1 MERALLSVGLD
12 IGTSTTQM
20 VLSRL
25 TVENKAS
32 AFAVP
37 DLAITDR
44 EIIYRSA
51 IHFTPLQSDTVID
64 ADAIQ
69 AIVDEEY
76 RKAGIEKSAIETGAV
91 IITGE
96 TARKDNAKQ
105 VLSALS
111 GYAGEFVVATAGPDL
126 EGILAARGAG
136 CDEYSRAHDTA
147 VLNFDIGGG
156 TANACLF
163 EQGRCVDTG
172 CLNVGGRLIKLDES
186 HRITYVSPVLDGLT
200 TLSVGQTVT
209 EAELQPVADLLT
221 KALEEAAGLRPRTEL
236 SQRLTTNR
244 LPAVPA
250 GSPVLSFS
258 GGVADMIYTETPPPW
273 DAFGDIGV
281 ILGRTIAR
289 SPLLQGPHIRPKET
303 IRATV
308 VGAGSHAT
316 TLSGSTIAYEGVDFP
331 LKNLPVLSLT
341 AEETAGTPQ
350 EVAQTVEKKLR
361 WFWDD
366 GEPSPVVLAFPG
378 QHSPDFQTIERLA
391 GGLLSG
397 LAPLQQAG
405 LPLLVAV
412 TADMAKALGQA
423 MLCRM
428 AQPRHLLCMDGLT
441 METGMYL
448 DIGSPVGSA
457 LPVVVKTLLF
467 DR

>member
-12 IGTSTTQM
+12 IGTSTTQL

-44 EIIYRSA
+44 EIVYRSS
-51 IHFTPLQSDTVID
+51 IHFTPLLSDTVID
-64 ADAIQ
+64 AQAVT

-76 RKAGIEKSAIETGAV
+76 RKAGIRKSDIETGAV

-105 VLSALS
+105 VLDALS
-111 GYAGEFVVATAGPDL
+111 GYAGDFVVATAGPDL
-126 EGILAARGAG
+126 EGILAAKGAG
-136 CDEYSRAHDTA
+136 CDEYSREHDTA

-163 EQGRCVDTG
+163 DRGRCVDTG

-186 HRITYVSPVLDGLT
+186 HRITYISPVLDGLT
-200 TLSVGQTVT
+200 SLSVGQTVT
-209 EAELQPVADLLT
+209 AQDLQPVADLLT
-221 KALEEAAGLRPRTEL
+221 EALLEGAGLKPRTEL
-236 SQRLTTNR
+236 SQKLTTNR
-244 LPAVPA
+244 LPAIP
-250 GSPVLSFS
+250 SSQPVLSFS
-258 GGVADMIYTETPPPW
+258 GGVADMIYTDSPPPW
-273 DAFGDIGV
+273 DAFGDMGV
-281 ILGRTIAR
+281 ILGQTIAR

-316 TLSGSTIAYEGVDFP
+316 TLSGSTIAYEGVEFP

-341 AEETAGTPQ
+341 DEEVSGSTQAL
-350 EVAQTVEKKLR
+350 AQAVEKKLH
-361 WFWDD
+361 WFWEN
-366 GEPSPVVLAFPG
+366 GHPSPVVLSFHG
-378 QHSPDFQTIERLA
+378 QHSPDFATIERLA
-391 GGLLSG
+391 EGLLLG
-397 LAPLQQAG
+397 LSPLRQAE

-412 TADMAKALGQA
+412 TEDMAKALGQA
-423 MLCRM
+423 MLCRLP
-428 AQPRHLLCMDGLT
+428 QPRKLLCMDGLT